1 MVRPPVVP
9 CTADSHPESESV
21 TYGDSVALAITDSF
35 AYPITYRDPNK
46 PATLAYSDSLSIS
59 RAESYTDA

>member
-1 MVRPPVVP
+1 MVSSAR
-9 CTADSHPESESV
+9 TESDAEPESV
-21 TYGDSVALAITDSF
+21 TYGDSVALTITGSF

-59 RAESYTDA
+59 RTESYTDA

>member
-1 MVRPPVVP
+1 VVSS
-9 CTADSHPESESV
+9 TRTESDPEPESV
-21 TYGDSVALAITDSF
+21 TYGDSVALTITDSF

-46 PATLAYSDSLSIS
+46 PATLAYSDSLSVS

>member
-1 MVRPPVVP
+1 MVSSAR
-9 CTADSHPESESV
+9 TESDPEPESV
-21 TYGDSVALAITDSF
+21 TYGDSVALTITDSF

-46 PATLAYSDSLSIS
+46 PATLAYSDSLSVS